1 MYYPQGSILKN
12 NYVQYVFLP
21 NFPSYYQTLNQP
33 CMPTHNRKPE
43 PKEIVNQLELLID
56 NMQDKLV
63 HHAYFRLGNKADAE
77 DVVQDAFVKIFN
89 ELKLG
94 KEILNPAA
102 FLFRLVTNAC
112 IDRLRAASRFTQVA
126 YESVSDIDMQAFESR
141 EAELIRQ
148 EEYRRINALLDSIP
162 GEQAEI
168 VRFRFV
174 DGLHFQQIADILD
187 LPLTTVKSRF
197 SYGMQKIKTQFF
209 NQKEVC
215 HAEK

>member
-1 MYYPQGSILKN
+1 METPERK
-12 NYVQYVFLP
+12 
-21 NFPSYYQTLNQP
+21 
-33 CMPTHNRKPE
+33 PTHS
-43 PKEIVNQLELLID
+43 EIISQLELLID
-56 NMQDKLV
+56 DLQDKLV

-94 KEILNPAA
+94 KAILNPAA
-102 FLFRLVTNAC
+102 YSFRLVTNAC
-112 IDRLRAASRFTQVA
+112 IDRLRSGSRFTRVII
-126 YESVSDIDMQAFESR
+126 ESVPVIDAITSGSR
-141 EAELIRQ
+141 EEELIRQ

-162 GEQAEI
+162 VEQSEI

-187 LPLTTVKSRF
+187 LPLTTVKSRL
-197 SYGMQKIKTQFF
+197 SYGLQKIKTQFF

>member
-1 MYYPQGSILKN
+1 METPERK
-12 NYVQYVFLP
+12 
-21 NFPSYYQTLNQP
+21 
-33 CMPTHNRKPE
+33 PTHS
-43 PKEIVNQLELLID
+43 EIISQLELLID
-56 NMQDKLV
+56 DLQDKLV

-94 KEILNPAA
+94 KAILNPAA
-102 FLFRLVTNAC
+102 YSFRLVTNAC
-112 IDRLRAASRFTQVA
+112 IDRLRNGSRFTRTVL
-126 YESVSDIDMQAFESR
+126 ESVPFIDAQTSGSR
-141 EAELIRQ
+141 EEELIRQ

-162 GEQAEI
+162 VEQSEI

-187 LPLTTVKSRF
+187 LPLTTVKSRL
-197 SYGMQKIKTQFF
+197 SYGLQKIKTQFF

>member
-1 MYYPQGSILKN
+1 METPERK
-12 NYVQYVFLP
+12 
-21 NFPSYYQTLNQP
+21 
-33 CMPTHNRKPE
+33 PTHS
-43 PKEIVNQLELLID
+43 EIISQLELLID
-56 NMQDKLV
+56 DLQDKLV

-77 DVVQDAFVKIFN
+77 DVVQDAFLKIFN

-94 KEILNPAA
+94 KAILNPAA
-102 FLFRLVTNAC
+102 YSFRLVTNAC
-112 IDRLRAASRFTQVA
+112 IDRLRNGSRFTRTA
-126 YESVSDIDMQAFESR
+126 LESVPFIDAQTSGSR
-141 EAELIRQ
+141 EEELIRQ

-162 GEQAEI
+162 VEQSEI

-197 SYGMQKIKTQFF
+197 SYGLQKIKTQFF